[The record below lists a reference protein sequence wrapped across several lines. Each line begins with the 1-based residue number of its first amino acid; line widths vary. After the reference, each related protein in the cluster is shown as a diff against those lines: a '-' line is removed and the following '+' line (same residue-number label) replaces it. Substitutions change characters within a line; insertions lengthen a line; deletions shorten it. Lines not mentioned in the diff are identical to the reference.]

1 MRCLTLF
8 LSILALSV
16 PGAMAQ
22 NNCQRFTG
30 TIKATFLFPAFEW
43 QGVAEVTIGNG
54 QPMAGTTK
62 TNTERLIKGN
72 PEDPIGPYSGFEKT
86 TITLDDGGKIVLHT
100 RFVVPPRLDPTGVW
114 WVNETG
120 SILPDEGAVGKFEA
134 IHGRVT
140 IHGPFGPAVPLGVP
154 APEGQAAVFGW
165 IGEIRGTICGV
176 D

>member
-22 NNCQRFTG
+22 KNNCQRFTG
-30 TIKATFLFPAFEW
+30 TIKATFIVAVLEW
-43 QGVAEVTIGNG
+43 QGEAEVTIGKG
-54 QPMAGTTK
+54 QPMTGTTTTTGEK
-62 TNTERLIKGN
+62 LIKG
-72 PEDPIGPYSGFEKT
+72 DPNDLTRPYSGLEKT
-86 TITLDDGGKIVLHT
+86 TITLPDGKIVLET
-100 RFVVPPRLDPTGVW
+100 RFVVPPRLDPTLVW

-120 SILPDEGAVGKFEA
+120 SIQPAEGAEGKFAA

-140 IHGPFGPAVPLGVP
+140 IHGPFGPAVPMAVP
-154 APEGQAAVFGW
+154 PPEGVLGW
-165 IGEIRGTICGV
+165 IGEINGTICGV